1 MNARVR
7 SIATGAAVVGGVAAA
22 SYAALVASAWTRYG
36 HAHAPSTF
44 PDPLLDRFMP
54 TYDVEERHTIRI
66 LAPPDIVFRNA
77 YQMDLT
83 RSAITRAIFKTR
95 ELTLGGAADRTP
107 RPAGLVPLTMSLGW
121 GVLAE
126 VPDREIVMGAATQ
139 PWQPNPV
146 FRPIAPDEFAAFNQ
160 PDHVKIVWTL
170 RVEPLNDR
178 ESLFLTDTRA
188 TTTDANARA
197 KFRRY
202 WSLVSPGVVLI
213 RRLSLGPLKAAAERA
228 FRGDQNR

>member
-95 ELTLGGAADRTP
+95 E
-107 RPAGLVPLTMSLGW
+107 LTMSLGW

>member
-1 MNARVR
+1 MKARIR
-7 SIATGAAVVGGVAAA
+7 SIAAGAAVLGGVAAA
-22 SYAALVASAWTRYG
+22 AYAALVAGAWSRYG

-66 LAPPDIVFRNA
+66 SAPPAVVFRTA
-77 YQMDLT
+77 YQMDLN

-95 ELTLGGAADRTP
+95 ELALGGDADRTA
-107 RPAGLVPLTMSLGW
+107 RPSGLVPLTMALGW
-121 GVLAE
+121 GILAE

-139 PWQPNPV
+139 PWRANPV
-146 FRPIAPDEFAAFNQ
+146 FRAIAPGEFAAFDE

-170 RVEPLNDR
+170 RVEPLNGR
-178 ESLFLTDTRA
+178 ESLFLTETRA
-188 TTTDANARA
+188 TTTDATARA

-213 RRLSLGPLKAAAERA
+213 RRLSLGPLKADAERVSTGHCA
-228 FRGDQNR
+228 